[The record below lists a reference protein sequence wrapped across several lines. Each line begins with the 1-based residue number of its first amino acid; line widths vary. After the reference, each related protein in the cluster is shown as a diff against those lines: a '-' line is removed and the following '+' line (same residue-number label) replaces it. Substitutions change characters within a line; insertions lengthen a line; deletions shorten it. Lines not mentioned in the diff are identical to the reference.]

1 MTTTATARST
11 SLQKEHEAALKF
23 FQRAIQMD
31 PEFTYAHTLC
41 AHEYVANEDFE
52 KAIKNVCRSVGNE
65 DLDNFSNWMKE
76 FGATI

>member
-52 KAIKNVCRSVGNE
+52 KAINMFRRALQSDKRHYT
-65 DLDNFSNWMKE
+65 
-76 FGATI
+76 A